1 MPLPA
6 SLANSLELPVV
17 GSPLFIV
24 SGPELVIAQCKAGIV
39 GSFPAL
45 NARPVEKLDEWLT
58 RIENELGEY
67 KAQNPGKKV
76 APYAVN
82 QICHASNDRLMKDME
97 TCVKHKVPII
107 ITSLRP
113 PIEIVEAAHSY
124 GGVVFHD
131 VINVKH
137 ARKAAEQGVDGLILV
152 CAGAGGHA
160 GTLSPFALL
169 REVKQWFKG
178 TILLS
183 GAISDGWGIASAL
196 ALGADM
202 AYMGTRFIATAEANA
217 DPAYKAALVE
227 HAAHDIVY
235 SNLFTG
241 VHGNYLGP
249 SIAAAGLDP
258 ANLPDSRQVEDEFRL
273 RRQHEV
279 EGVARHLGL
288 RPGHRPDRGRAAG
301 RRTGRAA
308 EGRVRRRQQRLPQAG
323 ARVTRADLASTIN
336 KQTEGWNNEAVAT
349 CIDARIR
356 VAGKCCGCRATTT
369 RTKSASARPCPTAA
383 RLPASASSAGRR
395 RPISRRSTPKAA
407 STAARSSSSA
417 STTPTRRRR
426 RSSRPASWSNRTK
439 CC

>member
-6 SLANSLELPVV
+6 SLVDTLELPVV

-24 SGPELVIAQCKAGIV
+24 SGPELVIAQCKAGFV

-45 NARPVEKLDEWLT
+45 NARPVEKLDEWLS

-67 KAQNPGKKV
+67 KALHPQKKV

-137 ARKAAEQGVDGLILV
+137 ARKAADHGVDGLILV

-169 REVKQWFKG
+169 REVKPWFKG
-178 TILLS
+178 TVLLS

-249 SIAAAGLDP
+249 SIVAAGLDP
-258 ANLPDSRQVEDEFRL
+258 DNLPLSDKTKMNFGSGGNTKAKAWRDIWGSGQGIGQIADAPPVAELVERLKFEF
-273 RRQHEV
+273 
-279 EGVARHLGL
+279 
-288 RPGHRPDRGRAAG
+288 
-301 RRTGRAA
+301 
-308 EGRVRRRQQRLPQAG
+308 
-323 ARVTRADLASTIN
+323 
-336 KQTEGWNNEAVAT
+336 TE
-349 CIDARIR
+349 
-356 VAGKCCGCRATTT
+356 
-369 RTKSASARPCPTAA
+369 
-383 RLPASASSAGRR
+383 
-395 RPISRRSTPKAA
+395 
-407 STAARSSSSA
+407 ARSDFL
-417 STTPTRRRR
+417 
-426 RSSRPASWSNRTK
+426 NRARA
-439 CC
+439 